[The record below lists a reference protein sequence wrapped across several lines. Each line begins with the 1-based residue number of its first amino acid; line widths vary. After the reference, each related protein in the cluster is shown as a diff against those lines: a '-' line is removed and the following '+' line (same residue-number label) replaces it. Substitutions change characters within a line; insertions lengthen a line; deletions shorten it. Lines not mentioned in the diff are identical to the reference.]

1 MWGGGGSQL
10 VFKLKLAST
19 RTWATPRR
27 EAITLAPSSRRFGD
41 SEILRE
47 VLFLTRAQGDSQG
60 PSQLEGLSALPLL
73 RGRVLT
79 PSLLARVTVCPARL
93 GD

>member
-1 MWGGGGSQL
+1 M
-10 VFKLKLAST
+10 FKLKLAST
-19 RTWATPRR
+19 RGPHPEEKLSPLPPAV
-27 EAITLAPSSRRFGD
+27 GD

-47 VLFLTRAQGDSQG
+47 VLFLTRAQDDSQG

-79 PSLLARVTVCPARL
+79 PSLRAGVTVCPARL